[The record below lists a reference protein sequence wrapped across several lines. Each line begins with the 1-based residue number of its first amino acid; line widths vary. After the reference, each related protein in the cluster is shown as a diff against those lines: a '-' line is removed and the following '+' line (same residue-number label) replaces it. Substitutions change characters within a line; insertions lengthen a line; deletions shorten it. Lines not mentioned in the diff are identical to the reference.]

1 MINLNAWKR
10 GDIGARWYRGWLKQ
24 AWKICTNF
32 LKKYIYHHGYKY
44 FWSTIM
50 KLNLEITSIDRNE
63 KGKDNG
69 EKKIKIKLHVYVLW
83 YILAIKKIKWL
94 LQFEIN
100 PVIKKG
106 SNNFTNNFLPPCINN
121 LYRKVITCQSGLFF
135 SSSFKNMIY
144 EKHNVILPVIF

>member
-1 MINLNAWKR
+1 M
-10 GDIGARWYRGWLKQ
+10 
-24 AWKICTNF
+24 NF

-83 YILAIKKIKWL
+83 YILAIKKIK
-94 LQFEIN
+94 
-100 PVIKKG
+100 
-106 SNNFTNNFLPPCINN
+106 
-121 LYRKVITCQSGLFF
+121 
-135 SSSFKNMIY
+135 
-144 EKHNVILPVIF
+144 

>member
-1 MINLNAWKR
+1 
-10 GDIGARWYRGWLKQ
+10 
-24 AWKICTNF
+24 
-32 LKKYIYHHGYKY
+32 
-44 FWSTIM
+44 M
-50 KLNLEITSIDRNE
+50 KLNLEITSIDRSE

-106 SNNFTNNFLPPCINN
+106 SNNFTNNFSPP
-121 LYRKVITCQSGLFF
+121 LYK
-135 SSSFKNMIY
+135 
-144 EKHNVILPVIF
+144 